1 MKDNPGLSR
10 LARRLVGV
18 LILIPVAC
26 AGLIRWFG
34 SQGAHNS
41 SFDPPEVPGEGF
53 FWLYFFAPVCGL
65 CLLFI
70 AIIVWRDRRR
80 TDEPTVLRLP
90 PRD

>member
-1 MKDNPGLSR
+1 VKDKPGLSR
-10 LARRLVGV
+10 LARRLVGA

-34 SQGAHNS
+34 YHDAHS
-41 SFDPPEVPGEGF
+41 SSIDPEVPGEAF

-70 AIIVWRDRRR
+70 AIIVWRDLRK
-80 TDEPTVLRLP
+80 TDEPTALHLP
-90 PRD
+90 PYD